1 MIETTCILGFS
12 TKCCGDLKIQSDG
25 LAASV
30 HSEAMRVF
38 TKLNNT
44 YSGKV
49 QYEDE
54 ERRMKLWFSDN
65 TWKVA
70 EVITQLSMKQNN
82 IKISYTTSC
91 CKLYYEFYRSTV
103 Q

>member
-1 MIETTCILGFS
+1 MNATICVLGFS

-38 TKLNNT
+38 TKLNTT

-49 QYEDE
+49 QYGDG

-70 EVITQLSMKQNN
+70 QVITQLSMKQNN

-91 CKLYYEFYRSTV
+91 CKLYYEFYRSTI

>member
-1 MIETTCILGFS
+1 MNETICILGFS

-70 EVITQLSMKQNN
+70 QVITQLSMKQNKTEYN
-82 IKISYTTSC
+82 GYQNFLHHIMLQVI
-91 CKLYYEFYRSTV
+91 L
-103 Q
+103 